1 MEVTAGPGRVYGV
14 EECVCELRRRW
25 GAAHSK
31 RLCSD
36 FVVPLLTAASG
47 ARLPTS

>member
-1 MEVTAGPGRVYGV
+1 MRSV
-14 EECVCELRRRW
+14 EDVGACELRRRW

-36 FVVPLLTAASG
+36 FVVPLLFAVSG
-47 ARLPTS
+47 ARLPTV

>member
-1 MEVTAGPGRVYGV
+1 MRLV
-14 EECVCELRRRW
+14 LR
-25 GAAHSK
+25 GAPFTTGACDGLLPNILSK

-47 ARLPTS
+47 ARLPTV